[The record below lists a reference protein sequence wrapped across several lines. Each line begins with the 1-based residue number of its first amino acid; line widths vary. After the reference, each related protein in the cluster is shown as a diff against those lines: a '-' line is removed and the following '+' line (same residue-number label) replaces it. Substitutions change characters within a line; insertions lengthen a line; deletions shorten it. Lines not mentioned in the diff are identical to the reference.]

1 VDTTIQI
8 NGMSCAHC
16 VAAVQKALTA
26 VPGVTVREVA
36 IGRAVVTLDAAG
48 GSLAAVEAAIDHAGY
63 DVVTGRVLN
72 IAPAVTRDTTP
83 DA

>member
-1 VDTTIQI
+1 VDTSIQI

-16 VAAVQKALTA
+16 VAAVQKALMA

-48 GSLAAVEAAIDHAGY
+48 GSLAAVEAAIEHAGY

>member
-16 VAAVQKALTA
+16 VAAVKKALTA

-36 IGRAVVTLDAAG
+36 IGRAVVTLDPAG
-48 GSLAAVEAAIDHAGY
+48 GSLAAVEAAIDDAGY